1 MKQTLSFHSPIIAS
15 TQSKV
20 DVEAFE
26 KSTDAFEKGERLQS
40 FYLLLDY
47 IDPEL
52 RSKFG
57 NAEGT
62 EFAVPHGSIMVYLR
76 LEGDQLNITAPFLLL
91 PEKGRIPLLRQVA
104 ALNLTE
110 LTLACISLQNDKLF
124 FDFHCPVALC
134 NPYKIYYVLEEICRI
149 GDKYDDEFVTK
160 FKAERIYE
168 PKITPYDDET
178 VDNVYKALQQT
189 CQECMDAV
197 KYFETERKYGY
208 AWNIL
213 SSTLL
218 KICYFVCPQG
228 QLLNDLDKA
237 ITDHGREDM
246 PLPEIVSRTKSVVTR
261 LQEMTKE
268 QLAADLYFVETFISD
283 RRRSVLKNIQ
293 DNFEDTYEKAGSAL
307 ESGDFI
313 VCCLLII
320 NKFYELYYYNNVQ
333 NDVNAVVAKAMKAT
347 SAMSWEE
354 AAPILYEAMDNIM
367 EGELDVDD
375 DEEGGDEDG
384 ETMGFDMSQLQQMQ
398 QEMMQQAM
406 QNIDMEQIQKMQ
418 QLAMENMQKM
428 MAGTYGN
435 NNNTE
440 EDTNK

>member
-1 MKQTLSFHSPIIAS
+1 
-15 TQSKV
+15 
-20 DVEAFE
+20 
-26 KSTDAFEKGERLQS
+26 
-40 FYLLLDY
+40 
-47 IDPEL
+47 
-52 RSKFG
+52 
-57 NAEGT
+57 
-62 EFAVPHGSIMVYLR
+62 
-76 LEGDQLNITAPFLLL
+76 
-91 PEKGRIPLLRQVA
+91 
-104 ALNLTE
+104 
-110 LTLACISLQNDKLF
+110 
-124 FDFHCPVALC
+124 
-134 NPYKIYYVLEEICRI
+134 
-149 GDKYDDEFVTK
+149 
-160 FKAERIYE
+160 
-168 PKITPYDDET
+168 
-178 VDNVYKALQQT
+178 
-189 CQECMDAV
+189 MDAV

-268 QLAADLYFVETFISD
+268 QLATDLYFVETFISD

-384 ETMGFDMSQLQQMQ
+384 ETMSFDMSQLQQMQ

-428 MAGTYGN
+428 MAGMYGN
-435 NNNTE
+435 NNNTG

>member
-1 MKQTLSFHSPIIAS
+1 MKQTLTFHSPIIAS

-26 KSTDAFEKGERLQS
+26 KSTDAFEQGEHLQS

-62 EFAVPHGSIMVYLR
+62 EFAVPHGSIMVYLK
-76 LEGDQLNITAPFLLL
+76 LEDGQLKITAPFLSL

-110 LTLACISLQNDKLF
+110 LTLACIFLEKDKLF
-124 FDFHCPVALC
+124 FEYHCPVALC

-168 PKITPYDDET
+168 PKVTPYDEEI
-178 VDNVYKALQQT
+178 VDKIYEAVQQT
-189 CQECMDAV
+189 CEECMSAV

-228 QLLNDLDKA
+228 QLLNELDKA

-246 PLPEIVSRTKSVVTR
+246 PLPEIVSRTKAVITR
-261 LQEMTKE
+261 LQEMPKE
-268 QLAADLYFVETFISD
+268 QLAADLYFVEIFISD

-293 DNFEDTYEKAGSAL
+293 ENFEDTYEKAGSAL
-307 ESGDFI
+307 ESGNFI

-333 NDVNAVVAKAMKAT
+333 NDVNAVVLKAMKTT
-347 SAMSWEE
+347 SAMPWEE
-354 AAPILYEAMDNIM
+354 AAPILYDAMDNIM
-367 EGELDVDD
+367 EGELDIDD
-375 DEEGGDEDG
+375 DEDESGEG
-384 ETMGFDMSQLQQMQ
+384 TGFDMSQLQQMQ

-406 QNIDMEQIQKMQ
+406 QNIDMEQIQKLQ

-428 MAGTYGN
+428 MAGLQGN
-435 NNNTE
+435 NNV
-440 EDTNK
+440 EDTDK